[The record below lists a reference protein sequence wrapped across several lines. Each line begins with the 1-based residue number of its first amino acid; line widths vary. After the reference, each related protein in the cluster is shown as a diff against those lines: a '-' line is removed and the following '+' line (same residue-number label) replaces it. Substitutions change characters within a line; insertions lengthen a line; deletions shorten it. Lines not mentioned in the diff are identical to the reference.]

1 MAPIE
6 EYCRYRNCFAEC
18 GRLLSEL
25 ISAAQRI
32 PFTGRKACGELQT
45 ILSQLIDQS
54 RRYDCVLKAYQKEY
68 EAYCSGTAGDD
79 SALCCSEKELEQEI
93 RNTLMCIAE
102 WRKKLHDISYSFAQL
117 RNSSPFSRLLEN
129 MEFLDRSMKQ
139 TLTAGI
145 THPQMKPASEPD
157 VPELSKVQFSAV
169 APKEFVSGQY
179 MILNIV
185 MYEEA
190 FRSVVTDIMND
201 YDEKTQEARSGALK
215 AAVGSGIRV
224 VLTSPDYTVTDNE
237 ETGIWNGEYLNLSFA
252 VEVPEDYKKNQVLYF
267 AQVYI
272 NEIPSVRLKFI
283 IRRSA
288 DRVQLPSVE
297 RKDYMSA
304 FVSYASEDRKRVA
317 GIIQGMKKARPDL
330 DIFFDVESI
339 RSGANWKDILYEE
352 IRKRDM
358 LYLCWSRYARESRWV
373 DEEWRY
379 ALKYHGSDHIDIV
392 PLDTPD
398 SCPPPAELVDKHFNE
413 KLLYIINYKPAE

>member
-1 MAPIE
+1 MAPNE
-6 EYCRYRNCFAEC
+6 EYFRYRNWFAEC
-18 GRLLSEL
+18 GRQLSEL
-25 ISAAQRI
+25 ISEAQRI
-32 PFTGRKACGELQT
+32 PFSGRKACEELQT

-54 RRYDCVLKAYQKEY
+54 RRYDYALKTYQKEY
-68 EAYCSGTAGDD
+68 EAYFSGLVPDD
-79 SALCCSEKELEQEI
+79 SVLCRCEKDLEQVM
-93 RNTLMCIAE
+93 RSTLMQTAE
-102 WRKKLHDISYSFAQL
+102 WKRRLSELPYSVSQF
-117 RNSSPFSRLLEN
+117 RNHRSLMAVLEQITRFESSL
-129 MEFLDRSMKQ
+129 KQ
-139 TLTAGI
+139 TLAAGI
-145 THPQMKPASEPD
+145 THPQMKPAEPD
-157 VPELSKVQFSAV
+157 VLELSKVQFSAV

-185 MYEEA
+185 MYEDA
-190 FRSVVTDIMND
+190 FRSVVADIMND
-201 YDEKTQEARSGALK
+201 YDEKTQEARSGVLK
-215 AAVGSGIRV
+215 AAMGSGIRV
-224 VLTSPDYTVTDNE
+224 VLTSPDYTVTEE

-252 VEVPEDYKKNQVLYF
+252 VELPEDYKKNQVLYF

-288 DRVQLPSVE
+288 GCVQLPSVE
-297 RKDYMSA
+297 REDYMSA

-398 SCPPPAELVDKHFNE
+398 SCPPPAELRDKNFNE
-413 KLLYIINYKPAE
+413 KLLYIINYKPTE